1 MCKTGDGELTGS
13 ADVNALTYTE
23 RTMADNDNRRKG
35 TIGLILGGIIAV
47 AAAAFILTG
56 GDLGGAKKVTSDS
69 DLAPV
74 APGKK

>member
-1 MCKTGDGELTGS
+1 
-13 ADVNALTYTE
+13 
-23 RTMADNDNRRKG
+23 MADNDNRSKG

-47 AAAAFILTG
+47 AAAVFFLTG
-56 GDLGGAKKVTSDS
+56 GELGGVKEVTSDS

>member
-1 MCKTGDGELTGS
+1 
-13 ADVNALTYTE
+13 
-23 RTMADNDNRRKG
+23 MADNDHRPKR

-56 GDLGGAKKVTSDS
+56 GELGGVKEVTKDS

>member
-1 MCKTGDGELTGS
+1 
-13 ADVNALTYTE
+13 
-23 RTMADNDNRRKG
+23 MADNDNRSKG

-47 AAAAFILTG
+47 AAVVFLLAG
-56 GDLGGAKKVTSDS
+56 GQLGGVKEVTSDS

>member
-13 ADVNALTYTE
+13 ADVSALTYTE

>member
-1 MCKTGDGELTGS
+1 
-13 ADVNALTYTE
+13 
-23 RTMADNDNRRKG
+23 MADNDNRPKRA
-35 TIGLILGGIIAV
+35 IGLILGGVIAV

-56 GDLGGAKKVTSDS
+56 GELGGVKEVTSDS

>member
-1 MCKTGDGELTGS
+1 
-13 ADVNALTYTE
+13 
-23 RTMADNDNRRKG
+23 MAGDNRSKS

-47 AAAAFILTG
+47 AAALFILTG
-56 GDLGGAKKVTSDS
+56 GELGGVKEVTKDA

>member
-1 MCKTGDGELTGS
+1 
-13 ADVNALTYTE
+13 
-23 RTMADNDNRRKG
+23 MADNDNRSKG

-56 GDLGGAKKVTSDS
+56 GEIGGVKEVSSDA

>member
-1 MCKTGDGELTGS
+1 MCKTGEGEPTGS
-13 ADVNALTYTE
+13 ADVSALTYTE

-56 GDLGGAKKVTSDS
+56 GQLGGVKEVTNDA

>member
-1 MCKTGDGELTGS
+1 
-13 ADVNALTYTE
+13 
-23 RTMADNDNRRKG
+23 MADNDNRRKG
-35 TIGLILGGIIAV
+35 TIGFILGGIIAA

-56 GDLGGAKKVTSDS
+56 GELGGVKEVTSDS

>member
-1 MCKTGDGELTGS
+1 
-13 ADVNALTYTE
+13 
-23 RTMADNDNRRKG
+23 MADNDNRRKG
-35 TIGLILGGIIAV
+35 TIGLILGGIIAA

>member
-1 MCKTGDGELTGS
+1 
-13 ADVNALTYTE
+13 
-23 RTMADNDNRRKG
+23 MADNDNRAKG

-47 AAAAFILTG
+47 AAATFILTG
-56 GDLGGAKKVTSDS
+56 GELGGVKEVTSDS